1 VIFVKGHHVAFE
13 MEDGREI
20 VPSASRGMMQ
30 DPKGESWPV
39 CSVLVGPYEPTR
51 TPLEHDDT
59 SAHYYGPD
67 YRLRG
72 CRVHLPARS
81 LASWKDRGRV
91 SVIYYVRSGNRAPP
105 RAMAKHRFGTGWE
118 AIFLGQRLATL
129 YARGPWYRL
138 ELGTPCVVDDRG
150 FVVP

>member
-1 VIFVKGHHVAFE
+1 VIRVKGHHVAFE

-20 VPSASRGMMQ
+20 VPRARLGMMQ
-30 DPKGESWPV
+30 DSEGEKWPV
-39 CSVLVGPYEPTR
+39 CSVLIGPYEPSSKR
-51 TPLEHDDT
+51 VEHDAV

-67 YRLRG
+67 YELRA
-72 CRVHLPARS
+72 CRVHVPPRS
-81 LASWKDRGRV
+81 LSGWHDLGRV

-105 RAMAKHRFGTGWE
+105 RKVARHRFGAGWE
-118 AIFLGQRLATL
+118 TIFVGQRLATL
-129 YARGPWYRL
+129 YTRGGWYRL